1 MAEPAIRVESLTGDA
16 ARALFDDLARLRITV
31 FRDYPY
37 LYDGDLDYERRYLVP
52 YAETAG
58 GVVVAAF
65 DGARVIGAATGLPLA
80 DEPAHVAAPFV
91 AAGIDPAEVFYL
103 GESVLLAEY
112 RGRGL
117 GHAFF
122 DGREAQARR
131 LGLKTC
137 AFCGVVRPDDHP
149 RRPAGWRPLDPFW
162 TARGYT
168 CRPDMETTFSWRDL
182 GEDAET
188 AKPMRFW
195 LRRLP

>member
-1 MAEPAIRVESLTGDA
+1 MADLRIDSLTGAA
-16 ARALFDDLARLRITV
+16 ARAVFDDLARLRITV

-37 LYDGDLDYERRYLVP
+37 LYDGDLAYERRYLET
-52 YAETAG
+52 YANSAG

-65 DGARVIGAATGLPLA
+65 DGDRVVGAATGLPLA
-80 DEPAHVAAPFV
+80 DEPAHVAAPF
-91 AAGIDPAEVFYL
+91 ATAGIDPAGVFYL
-103 GESVLLAEY
+103 GESVLLPEY

-122 DGREAQARR
+122 DGREAQAAR

-137 AFCGVVRPDDHP
+137 AFCAVVRPAGHP

-182 GEDAET
+182 GDAGET

-195 LRRLP
+195 LRTLP

>member
-1 MAEPAIRVESLTGDA
+1 MRTESLTGA
-16 ARALFDDLARLRITV
+16 AAGAVLDDLARLRIAV

-37 LYDGDLDYERRYLVP
+37 LYDGDLAYERRYLGS
-52 YAETAG
+52 YAESAG

-65 DGARVIGAATGLPLA
+65 DGDRMVGAATGLPLA

-103 GESVLLAEY
+103 GESVLLPTY

-122 DGREAQARR
+122 DGREARARA

-137 AFCGVVRPDDHP
+137 AFCAVVRPADHA
-149 RRPAGWRPLDPFW
+149 RRPADWRPLDPFW
-162 TARGYT
+162 TARGYA
-168 CRPDMETTFSWRDL
+168 CRPDMETAFSWRDL
-182 GEDAET
+182 GEAEET

-195 LRRLP
+195 LRTLA